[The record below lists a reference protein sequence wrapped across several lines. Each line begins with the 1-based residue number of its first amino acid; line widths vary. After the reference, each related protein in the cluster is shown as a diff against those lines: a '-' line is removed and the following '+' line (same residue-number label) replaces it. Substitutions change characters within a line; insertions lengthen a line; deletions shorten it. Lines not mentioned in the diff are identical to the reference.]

1 MDFIKR
7 LFGAAGQALP
17 KGDNDPNALFLYVK
31 IRKCGA
37 IARVRVDMRNDLSL
51 DDDGENYVVRKQAVD
66 NVCYGM
72 ADVELRFD
80 NNRHEIS
87 RNAENGEF
95 VNREAWDLQ
104 ESQRISPKES
114 RKS

>member
-7 LFGAAGQALP
+7 LFGAAAQALP
-17 KGDNDPNALFLYVK
+17 KVDSDPNALIFYVK
-31 IRKCGA
+31 VRKCGA

-66 NVCYGM
+66 NVCYGT
-72 ADVELRFD
+72 AELELHFD
-80 NNRHEIS
+80 ANRREVS
-87 RNAENGEF
+87 RTLENGEF
-95 VNREAWDLQ
+95 VNRDAYDLQ

-114 RKS
+114 RKA